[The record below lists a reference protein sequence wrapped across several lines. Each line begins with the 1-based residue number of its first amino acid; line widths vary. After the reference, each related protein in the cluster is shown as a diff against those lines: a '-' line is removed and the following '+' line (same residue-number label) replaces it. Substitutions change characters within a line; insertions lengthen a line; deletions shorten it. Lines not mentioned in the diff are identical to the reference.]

1 MDNYAAGIVLYNPK
15 IDRLKENIE
24 AIIPQVKIL
33 YCYNNGLGNT
43 QPVMKLLNSYSNIV
57 VLGRGTNDGISKAL
71 NCIVEQADKDNIQW
85 LLTLD
90 QDSIV
95 CDDMIKSL
103 ALLTNIEDVGIICP
117 ELKDIRRKNE
127 QTITP
132 LESYEDVD
140 ICFTSGSF
148 MNVKTTKL
156 IGGFDQYL
164 FIDFVDHDICLRMKF
179 EGYRVIRNNSVILDH
194 ELGTLQASRF
204 EKTYLKLGELLHSET
219 IKKLSYKRT
228 VSLMRV
234 YYSTRNMIYMK
245 KKFSNYTTRKSW
257 NKKLLKNIVSY
268 LLRGEKKIS
277 ILKSIVKGLKDGK
290 KKYVEPYIA
299 GTVFKTAD

>member
-33 YCYNNGLGNT
+33 YCYNNGLGNA
-43 QPVMKLLNSYSNIV
+43 QRVMDLLKSYANIV

-95 CDDMIKSL
+95 SDDMIQSL
-103 ALLTNIEDVGIICP
+103 ATLTNIENAGIICP
-117 ELKDIRRKNE
+117 QLKDIRRKNE
-127 QTITP
+127 QPVSP
-132 LESYEDVD
+132 LDSYEDVD

-148 MNVKTTKL
+148 MNVKATKS
-156 IGGFDQYL
+156 IGGFDKYL
-164 FIDFVDHDICLRMKF
+164 FIDFVDHDICLRMKC
-179 EGYRVIRNNSVILDH
+179 EGYRVIRNNSVVLDH
-194 ELGTLQASRF
+194 ELGTLRASRF
-204 EKTYLKLGELLHSET
+204 EKIYLKLGALLHSET

-228 VSLMRV
+228 VSPMRV

-257 NKKLLKNIVSY
+257 NTKLIKNIVSY

-277 ILKSIVKGLKDGK
+277 ILKSIAKGLKDGK
-290 KKYVEPYIA
+290 NKQVEPYVA
-299 GTVFKTAD
+299 SVAFKTAD